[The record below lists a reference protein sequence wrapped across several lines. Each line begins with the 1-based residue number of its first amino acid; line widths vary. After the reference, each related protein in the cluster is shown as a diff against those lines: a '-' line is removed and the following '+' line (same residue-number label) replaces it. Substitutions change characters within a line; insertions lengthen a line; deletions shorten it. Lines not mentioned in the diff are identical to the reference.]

1 MKRILENPFIALHGV
16 SKAYGD
22 TPVLKGIDL
31 AVGRGEVVC
40 IIGPSGSG
48 KSTVL
53 RCINAL
59 AEIDGGQIRL
69 DGAPIGSPQLP
80 LQQLRQPILVYTRS
94 LPYKSPP
101 SKNVALE

>member
-1 MKRILENPFIALHGV
+1 MKRILENPFIELQSV
-16 SKAYGD
+16 TKAYGD

-59 AEIDGGQIRL
+59 AEIDHGSIQL
-69 DGAPIGSPQLP
+69 DGQAIGSPQLG
-80 LQQLRQPILVYTRS
+80 LQQIGRAHV
-94 LPYKSPP
+94 
-101 SKNVALE
+101 